1 MIMQNAE
8 TSNTG
13 IVQPATAS
21 ATTEARV
28 SDKADFNKE
37 EEYYKLA
44 ASKLEMK
51 RAVIEQLRTSIRKDM
66 ATFLIALVVL
76 FLAMVGLGGWSVSRG
91 SSEAFSVGP
100 GRELA
105 SDRMV
110 QEGEQRKIG
119 GMSASPTGTA
129 AAAPSFPLSQ
139 TVGTTS
145 DAGSVGS
152 APASLGSAF
161 IWPFAVCWVA
171 LCAVAATFLIV
182 RHQTLGRLL
191 LED

>member
-1 MIMQNAE
+1 MTMDEAAISS
-8 TSNTG
+8 TPT
-13 IVQPATAS
+13 VHPATAS

-37 EEYYKLA
+37 EEYCKLA

-51 RAVIEQLRTSIRKDM
+51 RAVIEQLRTSTRKDM

-91 SSEAFSVGP
+91 SSEASSVGP

-110 QEGEQRKIG
+110 QQSEQRKMRA
-119 GMSASPTGTA
+119 MSGLPTETTA
-129 AAAPSFPLSQ
+129 VAPSFSVSQ

-145 DAGSVGS
+145 DAGSRGS

-171 LCAVAATFLIV
+171 LCAVATTFLIV
-182 RHQTLGRLL
+182 RHQTLERLL